1 MSHRQGS
8 DAEYFAD
15 EYEMDDVEDD
25 IEIDGES
32 INREAVDVDSDVD
45 EYDYSVRKMSF
56 LMFFTFLLCYEY
68 GVQDDVLLYNNSLS
82 IHGAVDLSSSSLNNS
97 SS

>member
-45 EYDYSVRKMSF
+45 EYDYSVRKIF
-56 LMFFTFLLCYEY
+56 LMFFYIF
-68 GVQDDVLLYNNSLS
+68 DVL
-82 IHGAVDLSSSSLNNS
+82 
-97 SS
+97 